1 MNFKKILG
9 IIGALMVIAG
19 GFSPMLHI
27 PIIGNWNYWDIDTVL
42 ASVIYA
48 LAGLALFA
56 AASDKK
62 GLLRFCGWALL
73 FVLTF
78 TFIAVYFKVTNY
90 FSFIPLKKLA
100 ALASSIIKYRWL
112 GWGLIF
118 SGAIIM
124 ILFSKKNKTVRSS

>member
-1 MNFKKILG
+1 MTFKNYLG
-9 IIGALMVIAG
+9 IIGALMVVAG

-48 LAGLALFA
+48 LAALALFA
-56 AASDKK
+56 ASGSKF

-100 ALASSIIKYRWL
+100 ALASSIIKYRWF

-124 ILFSKKNKTVRSS
+124 ILFSKKNKTAKSL

>member
-9 IIGALMVIAG
+9 IIGALMVVAG

-56 AASDKK
+56 AATDKT
-62 GLLRFCGWALL
+62 GLLRFCEWALL

-90 FSFIPLKKLA
+90 FSFIPFKKLA
-100 ALASSIIKYRWL
+100 AAASSIIKYRWL
-112 GWGLIF
+112 GWALIS
-118 SGAIIM
+118 SGAMFM
-124 ILFSKKNKTVRSS
+124 ILLSKKNKAL

>member
-1 MNFKKILG
+1 MTIKNYLG
-9 IIGALMVIAG
+9 IVGALMVVGG

-48 LAGLALFA
+48 LAALALFA
-56 AASDKK
+56 AAGNKF
-62 GLLRFCGWALL
+62 GLLSFCGWSLL
-73 FVLTF
+73 FVLIF

-100 ALASSIIKYRWL
+100 AAASSIIKYRWL

-124 ILFSKKNKTVRSS
+124 ILFSKKNKTAKSS